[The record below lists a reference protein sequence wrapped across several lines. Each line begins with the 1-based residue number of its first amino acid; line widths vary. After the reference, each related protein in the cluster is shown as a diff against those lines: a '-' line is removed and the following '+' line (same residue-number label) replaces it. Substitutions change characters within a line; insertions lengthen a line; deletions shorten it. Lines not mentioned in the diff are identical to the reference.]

1 MKEKKLNTRQQVV
14 RALFVIAAVVLI
26 GYSFPH
32 AEVARYQ
39 YELGKPWHYE
49 TLQAEFSFPVSYSDS
64 VYHQMEDSIRRS
76 ILPVYS
82 RNQEAK
88 EAAREKF
95 RKEHFF
101 LGNYVYRHFC
111 TALDNCYDKGFLSAQ
126 DKESL
131 LNSGFNECRVED
143 IAQDLRLQSS
153 ESLLSDADVY
163 KILSSDTTGFAI
175 NIFLQDLQDYI
186 IPNLTLDTLAMERE
200 YAAVHSKLRREYKI
214 IQKEQRIVD
223 QGQVITASIYRD
235 LECYEQALESRYQE
249 SGNGLLMWGGQL
261 VIIILLMVSLVG
273 FLYFFRHWHHVDHRY
288 TLLAIVMVVIMV
300 LLTSL
305 LDRLMDGGVY
315 LAPICITTIVLATFH
330 GSRTAFWYHIIMSL
344 LCAFI
349 APAHFEYFVV
359 QCIVGVGVVFCL
371 RDGMTQRSHLLRVCG
386 VALVLYPLSYCAE
399 VMATQGTL
407 EYLNEN
413 VIYLMFCN
421 SLLLMMSYLII
432 YALEK
437 LFGFM
442 SGVTLVELCNLGQ
455 GLLLQ
460 LSKEAPGTFQHSL
473 QVANLTAA
481 AAEAIGANA
490 QLVRTGSLY
499 HDIGKLWNPLYY
511 TENQQGGNPHD
522 GLSVEESV
530 AIIKRHVT
538 EGLALAKKENLP
550 EGICRFIATHHGAS
564 FIKYFYINWCNS
576 HPGEEPDRQ
585 LFAYPGPDPESREE
599 ALLMMGD
606 GIEAASKS
614 LKTYDEETFRQLVNR
629 IVDGLVADG
638 RLNRAKIT
646 LRDIQTAKESFI
658 RGLESIYHARIA
670 YPELK
675 TDKG

>member
-1 MKEKKLNTRQQVV
+1 MKEKKLNTRQIIS
-14 RALFVIAAVVLI
+14 RALFVLVAIFLI

-32 AEVARYQ
+32 AGVSRYQ
-39 YELGKPWHYE
+39 YEMGKPWHYE
-49 TLQAEFSFPVSYSDS
+49 PLQADFTFSVYYPDS
-64 VYHQMEDSIRRS
+64 VVRHMEDSIRRS
-76 ILPVYS
+76 ILPVYV
-82 RNQEAK
+82 RNRQVQESVS
-88 EAAREKF
+88 EDF
-95 RKEHFF
+95 RKEHFV
-101 LGNYVYRHFC
+101 LGTNAYRHF
-111 TALDNCYDKGFLSAQ
+111 TSILSQ
-126 DKESL
+126 YY
-131 LNSGFNECRVED
+131 GMG
-143 IAQDLRLQSS
+143 
-153 ESLLSDADVY
+153 
-163 KILSSDTTGFAI
+163 ILSSQDKAELLASGHAESRVQDNIQNFQRTCPDSIHSDKEIFEILMADTIEGGI
-175 NIFLQDLQDYI
+175 VRHLRNLQDYI
-186 IPNLTLDTLAMERE
+186 VPNLSLDTATMARE
-200 YAAVHSKLRREYKI
+200 YEERRSGFSSVYKVI
-214 IQKEQRIVD
+214 LKETRLID
-223 QGQVITASIYRD
+223 QGQVVDASIYRD
-235 LECYEQALESRYQE
+235 LECYEQALEERFQE
-249 SGNGLLMWGGQL
+249 SGNGMLMLGGQL
-261 VIIILLMVSLVG
+261 LIILLLMVSLVG
-273 FLYFFRHWHHVDHRY
+273 FLYFFRRWYHIDHRY
-288 TLLAIVMVVIMV
+288 TLLAITMVVIMV

-305 LDRLMDGGVY
+305 LNSLMDGGVY
-315 LAPICITTIVLATFH
+315 LVPLCITTIVLATFH
-330 GSRTAFWYHIIMSL
+330 GSRTAFWYHVIMSL

-349 APAHFEYFVV
+349 APAHFEYLVV

-386 VALVLYPLSYCAE
+386 VALILYPLSYCAE

-407 EYLNEN
+407 EYLDTD
-413 VIYLMFCN
+413 ILLLMVCN

-432 YALEK
+432 FALEK
-437 LFGFM
+437 IFGFM

-522 GLSVEESV
+522 KLPVEESV
-530 AIIKRHVT
+530 AIIKRHVS
-538 EGLALAKKENLP
+538 EGLALAKKANLP
-550 EGICRFIATHHGAS
+550 EGIRRFIATHHGAS
-564 FIKYFYINWCNS
+564 FIKYFYINWCNT
-576 HPGEEPDRQ
+576 HPGQEPDKQ

-675 TDKG
+675 TDK